1 MADTPQPAL
10 RVRRAARLMVL
21 NPHGQLLLFR
31 FTFANRAPFWGTPG
45 GECEPDEDWPEAA
58 RRELW
63 EETGVSADPGP
74 IIAERRNQFVTP
86 QGETVLSEE
95 RWFRLHLPAFALD
108 TTRHTELEREIMQDH
123 RWFAR
128 AELSNWHEPIFPP
141 ELLSLLDRPAP

>member
-1 MADTPQPAL
+1 MSNASLLLIRPAL
-10 RVRRAARLMVL
+10 NLAGWEQRKAVKATTEVACEDLLTVTDRVPMCVL
-21 NPHGQLLLFR
+21 SH
-31 FTFANRAPFWGTPG
+31 
-45 GECEPDEDWPEAA
+45 
-58 RRELW
+58 
-63 EETGVSADPGP
+63 SADPGP